1 MSDERACADC
11 GHQLQKSVES
21 FEYDAGGVVVTLANA
36 VLWRCP
42 SCPFFELEIENL
54 QSLHETIASI
64 LLEERRAL
72 SGPELRWLRKF
83 VGVPRQLIAKII
95 PPSSDQILAWETGRE
110 PVEERYSTCIRLLA
124 AQRVRVTDFRE
135 FEQHVE
141 EAQASSRPRPRIA
154 KRGLTWEPEPVA
166 A

>member
-1 MSDERACADC
+1 MEHAGSQNERC
-11 GHQLQKSVES
+11 V
-21 FEYDAGGVVVTLANA
+21 DAIGPAERNSNETNSGKVCSRDPA
-36 VLWRCP
+36 
-42 SCPFFELEIENL
+42 
-54 QSLHETIASI
+54 ETIASI